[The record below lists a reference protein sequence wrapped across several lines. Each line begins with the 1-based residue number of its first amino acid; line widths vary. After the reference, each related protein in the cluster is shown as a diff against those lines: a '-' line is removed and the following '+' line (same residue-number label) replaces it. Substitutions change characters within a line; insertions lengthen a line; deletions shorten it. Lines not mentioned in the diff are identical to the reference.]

1 MKKLRKPL
9 SLALALL
16 IILSFAACGASMSK
30 SDSATNESAPQA
42 TAEPYAYDSYAD
54 GGDAKYNESEAGG
67 VVGTGSGTASG
78 IPQSDKIIYSGSA
91 TVETLEFDKTLED
104 LDKIIQ
110 EVGGFIQSSQLNGND
125 YSTYAYGGASY
136 RSAYYDIR
144 IPSDKFAAVLG
155 MLETLGNV
163 PYSSSNAE
171 NITMQYHD
179 TQARLTARRT
189 EETRLLELMSM
200 AKDVEEM
207 LKIESSL
214 SDVRYEIE
222 SLESQI
228 KNWDSLVNYSTLSLN
243 IQEVRLYSDEE
254 PAALSYGKQL
264 SMAFTNSLKD
274 LGHFFKALFKWFVG
288 ALPVLVLLAIIA
300 VPTALLVRRHNK
312 KKKAKK
318 AEPKRSDNT
327 KE

>member
-1 MKKLRKPL
+1 
-9 SLALALL
+9 
-16 IILSFAACGASMSK
+16 
-30 SDSATNESAPQA
+30 
-42 TAEPYAYDSYAD
+42 
-54 GGDAKYNESEAGG
+54 
-67 VVGTGSGTASG
+67 
-78 IPQSDKIIYSGSA
+78 
-91 TVETLEFDKTLED
+91 
-104 LDKIIQ
+104 
-110 EVGGFIQSSQLNGND
+110 
-125 YSTYAYGGASY
+125 
-136 RSAYYDIR
+136 
-144 IPSDKFAAVLG
+144 

-163 PYSSSNAE
+163 PYSSSNAD

-207 LKIESSL
+207 LKIEGYL

-228 KNWDSLVNYSTLSLN
+228 KNWDSLVSYSTLSLS
-243 IQEVRLYSDEE
+243 IEEVRLYSDDE
-254 PAALSYGKQL
+254 PATLSYGKQL
-264 SMAFTNSLKD
+264 SMTFSNSLKGI
-274 LGHFFKALFKWFVG
+274 GHFFKALFKWFVG

-300 VPTALLVRRHNK
+300 VPTVILARRHTK

-318 AEPKRSDNT
+318 AELKTPDNT